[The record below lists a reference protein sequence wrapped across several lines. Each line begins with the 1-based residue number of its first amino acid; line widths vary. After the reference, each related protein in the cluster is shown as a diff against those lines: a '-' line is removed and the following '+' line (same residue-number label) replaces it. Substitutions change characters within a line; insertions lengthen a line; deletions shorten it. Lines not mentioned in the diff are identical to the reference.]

1 MLILG
6 YVEQDQERI
15 KSPRVPP
22 PQRPPVIRVIR
33 PVCIDY
39 NVGDEDSGTTSSY
52 DSSLNN
58 TDQMPRILVDPS
70 FMPMILKEDIST
82 LKLKRRLGRG
92 GSDNADV
99 FLSTW
104 HHYSNV
110 QDVAQK
116 MFLVR
121 SDGYGSFR
129 NEVSIMA
136 KLNHPNIVRLLC
148 YAEDHRTQSIVMELM
163 DGDLNDLLKRRLA
176 EDTTREVPFSMDEA
190 VDVMLQIAAAM
201 NYLHQNEIVHQD
213 LKSDNILFREVMEG
227 TWNIKVADF
236 GHGLSQGLGP
246 YDNFP
251 HSPKWVGR
259 GQDVSNVATYRGNIG
274 TIRWMAPELIN
285 NHGNEDGDDTSHNPY
300 KSDVYYTS
308 QNPYKSDVYS
318 FAMVCSAILTGH
330 VPFSDIQDP
339 SEVEM
344 KVVDGERP
352 VLPDECHPKLK
363 ALIGRCWHPVIPVR
377 PKFAKIIEELEGI
390 LLEQHNDHSLCT

>member
-1 MLILG
+1 LKEDFSTLRLRRRW
-6 YVEQDQERI
+6 VEDT
-15 KSPRVPP
+15 
-22 PQRPPVIRVIR
+22 
-33 PVCIDY
+33 
-39 NVGDEDSGTTSSY
+39 G
-52 DSSLNN
+52 
-58 TDQMPRILVDPS
+58 QMPSFGMSVDPS
-70 FMPMILKEDIST
+70 FMPMNLKEDIST

-92 GSDNADV
+92 GSDSADV

-104 HHYSNV
+104 HHDSNV

-121 SDGYGSFR
+121 SNGYGSFR

-148 YAEDHRTQSIVMELM
+148 YAEDDRTQSIVMELM

-176 EDTTREVPFSMDEA
+176 EDATREAPLSMDEA
-190 VDVMLQIAAAM
+190 VDMMLQIAAAM
-201 NYLHQNEIVHQD
+201 NYLHQNKIVHQD
-213 LKSDNILFREVMEG
+213 LKSDNILFKDVMEG
-227 TWNIKVADF
+227 TWTIKVADF
-236 GHGLSQGLGP
+236 GLSQDLGSH
-246 YDNFP
+246 DNSQ
-251 HSPKWVGR
+251 HSPERVVFGK
-259 GQDVSNVATYRGNIG
+259 DVSSVATYRGNIG

-285 NHGNEDGDDTSHNPY
+285 IHGNENRDDTSH
-300 KSDVYYTS
+300 
-308 QNPYKSDVYS
+308 NPYKSDVYS

-339 SEVEM
+339 SEIQT
-344 KVVDGERP
+344 KVMEGERP
-352 VLPDECHPKLK
+352 VLPNECHPKLK

>member
-1 MLILG
+1 MLYNLQLRKPNLKQWIVMLILG
-6 YVEQDQERI
+6 YSEQDQERM
-15 KSPRVPP
+15 KNPTAPLSPPFRSAWL
-22 PQRPPVIRVIR
+22 
-33 PVCIDY
+33 C
-39 NVGDEDSGTTSSY
+39 GAES
-52 DSSLNN
+52 DSSLINFQCEPDN
-58 TDQMPRILVDPS
+58 SDQMHMSAGPS

-121 SDGYGSFR
+121 SNGYGSFR

-163 DGDLNDLLKRRLA
+163 DGDLNDLLERRLT
-176 EDTTREVPFSMDEA
+176 EDATREVPFSMDEA
-190 VDVMLQIAAAM
+190 VDMMLQIAAAM
-201 NYLHQNEIVHQD
+201 NYLHQNKIVHQD
-213 LKSDNILFREVMEG
+213 LKSDNILFKDVMEG
-227 TWNIKVADF
+227 TWTIKVADF
-236 GHGLSQGLGP
+236 GLAQDLGSHDNSQ
-246 YDNFP
+246 
-251 HSPKWVGR
+251 HSPERVVCGK
-259 GQDVSNVATYRGNIG
+259 DVSSVATYRGNIG
-274 TIRWMAPELIN
+274 TIRWMAPELISI
-285 NHGNEDGDDTSHNPY
+285 HGNEDGDDTSH
-300 KSDVYYTS
+300 
-308 QNPYKSDVYS
+308 NPYKSDVYS

-339 SEVEM
+339 SEIQT
-344 KVVDGERP
+344 KVMEGERP
-352 VLPDECHPKLK
+352 VLPNECHPKLK